1 MVAGFVPVRIPLYLQ
16 VLILKNVQK
25 KCQNKS
31 PSFLS
36 PQVIYSNISLSLHA
50 LNQIIN
56 ILGLYLISK
65 SSFSC
70 GTNLYKAT

>member
-1 MVAGFVPVRIPLYLQ
+1 MVTGFVPVRIPLYLQ

-31 PSFLS
+31 SFLS